1 MTGWKVENPG
11 PKPRTRPHAKRLAS
25 TGGQFTIRDELWALM
40 EPLLAPPPNTRRF
53 GGGRPRVPDRVCA
66 EGIFFV
72 WRTGGQWNALP
83 ATGICPGSTAHDRL
97 QARAEDGLFLRFWQ
111 AGLAGYDAFHG
122 LGWSGRSMDGAL
134 TKAPLAGGKTRARPH
149 RPRQGGHQTLAPG
162 GGSGAPIG
170 LCVAGANKNDCKMF
184 AETIWSLP
192 VDRPV
197 PTPEAAPHP
206 CLDKGGDDEQVRW
219 LAEALGCVAHIRSR
233 GEETTEKKAGRKARR
248 RPVERT
254 RPWMNRLRSLLT
266 RRARKA
272 QNHLAML
279 HFVCGLISYRASG
292 LFG

>member
-1 MTGWKVENPG
+1 
-11 PKPRTRPHAKRLAS
+11 
-25 TGGQFTIRDELWALM
+25 M

-97 QARAEDGLFLRFWQ
+97 QARAEDGLFLRFRR

-122 LGWSGRSMDGAL
+122 LGRSGRSMDGAL
-134 TKAPLAGGKTRARPH
+134 TKALFPLFFFFFFSP
-149 RPRQGGHQTLAPG
+149 PFFFFFFPLFFFI
-162 GGSGAPIG
+162 SGAPVG